1 MSGTP
6 GFSEQ
11 ACFSPHL
18 WQVRGSAEEAVE
30 VEAVAHEA
38 THNADE
44 TARIDVRKIMLEV
57 CYPGTGYKG
66 CKPQGHGTQ
75 Q

>member
-1 MSGTP
+1 MAVGGPHVQAYIFTP
-6 GFSEQ
+6 IQSHTLDKDGWKSMESQGKLRQ
-11 ACFSPHL
+11 ASSP
-18 WQVRGSAEEAVE
+18 
-30 VEAVAHEA
+30 
-38 THNADE
+38 
-44 TARIDVRKIMLEV
+44 ARIDVRKIMLEV